1 MAKVKKVYGID
12 LGTTYS
18 CISIMDEHDKAIVLK
33 NADGERITPSVVY
46 FEEDGS
52 GQVNIDV
59 GMSAKNYAEMYPN
72 DVVSYIKRQMGTD
85 YEFEHK
91 GQSYR
96 AEEISALILK
106 KLVKDAELTTGEIVE
121 DVVITVPA
129 YFGVN
134 EREATKKA
142 GEIAGLNVIDLIN
155 EPTAAALSYG
165 ITKQSDKRILVY
177 DLGGGTFDVTLIDVS
192 SEAIDVIVT
201 GGDHNLGG
209 KNWDDAIVE
218 YLVDQYKEQ
227 TGDFTEDI
235 LMNPET
241 AQSLQS
247 SAEVAKKTLSA
258 PKRFKA
264 PITFS
269 HNFDRVRVELTR
281 EKLDEVTSHLLERT
295 IELTKLMLEDAKLK
309 GPGKDQFD
317 EIILVGGSTRMLQV
331 KERLV
336 EEFGMEPIMFD
347 PDEAVAKGAALYGMQ
362 KSVQEWVSNKIG
374 AKYGQGIGASQIQDV
389 MPKLTQVEKEEILHE
404 AATYFRLTPQRVESM
419 ANQTI
424 RNVTSKSFG
433 VVAHVVE
440 NGRDVERVVN
450 LIKKND
456 TLPCKYSQIFG
467 TYEGNQVNAKIQV
480 MENEMLD
487 EVLEKDYAMVIGD
500 ALLDLPFGLP
510 ENSPIEVTY
519 NLNEDGTLEVTAVE
533 VTEKGTV
540 QVTVQTN
547 SVINEEDKEKAI
559 LKIQDFVL
567 N

>member
-1 MAKVKKVYGID
+1 
-12 LGTTYS
+12 
-18 CISIMDEHDKAIVLK
+18 
-33 NADGERITPSVVY
+33 
-46 FEEDGS
+46 
-52 GQVNIDV
+52 
-59 GMSAKNYAEMYPN
+59 
-72 DVVSYIKRQMGTD
+72 MGTD
-85 YEFEHK
+85 YEFEYNDK
-91 GQSYR
+91 TYR
-96 AEEISALILK
+96 AEEVSALILK
-106 KLVKDAELTTGEIVE
+106 KLVKDPELVTGEKVK

-142 GEIAGLNVIDLIN
+142 GEIAGLNVLDLIN
-155 EPTAAALSYG
+155 EPTAAALAYG

-192 SEAIDVIVT
+192 SEAIEVIVT

-218 YLVDQYKEQ
+218 YLVDQYKAQ
-227 TGDFTEDI
+227 TGNYSEDI

-241 AQSLQS
+241 AQILQLE
-247 SAEVAKKTLSA
+247 AEKAKKTLTN
-258 PKRFKA
+258 RFKA
-264 PITFS
+264 PISFT
-269 HNFDRVRVELTR
+269 HNIDRVRVELSR
-281 EKLDEVTSHLLERT
+281 EKFDEITSHLVERT

-317 EIILVGGSTRMLQV
+317 EIILVGGSTRMLQI

-336 EEFGMEPIMFD
+336 EEFGMEPVVFD

-374 AKYGQGIGASQIQDV
+374 TVYGTDRPKGFQVQDV
-389 MPKLTQVEKEEILHE
+389 MPKLSSEEKEEILHE
-404 AATYFRLTPQRVESM
+404 AAIHFRLSPERVESIT
-419 ANQTI
+419 NQTI

-433 VVAHVVE
+433 VVAHVTE
-440 NGRDVERVVN
+440 NGMDVERIVN

-456 TLPCKYSQIFG
+456 TLPCEYSQIFG
-467 TYEGNQVNAKIQV
+467 TYEPNQVNAKIQV

-487 EVLEKDYAMVIGD
+487 NVLSKDYATVIGD
-500 ALLDLPFGLP
+500 ALLDLPFNLP

-519 NLNEDGTLEVTAVE
+519 KLHEDGTLEVTALE
-533 VTEKGTV
+533 VTEKGNV
-540 QVTVQTN
+540 HVTIQTN